1 MKRFLSLMLALVCL
15 LCFATPAAAM
25 EADAED
31 YTVAGKLLK
40 QLWAGSGFSGTLSIE
55 LAAKEGAQAAST
67 LKPIVL
73 DVNYIYVRPT
83 AAETA
88 EHRAD
93 VTLMDGEAA
102 TSAAHAQVKD
112 GALAVQ
118 ADVLSPDW
126 YSFGPA
132 GQAADG
138 ESVTGGAKEALLK
151 QTGMPGL
158 AAAGLELLWK
168 LKNVEGL
175 EDALATYLTR
185 VDLWIENYRQDTV
198 LGKLADGTTTME
210 VHYTVGPAA
219 IKAQAKQLIL
229 DLLSDQTV
237 LGALQQALGEEL
249 SGKLL
254 NPNLQSYY
262 FAAVDELP
270 LTDSLTISRTVSL
283 KGDTL
288 ALHLSLPL
296 YDTQAG
302 NVTLRYDRTS
312 GEGDLP
318 DENAIGLESDTR
330 AIALTYQEYS
340 SMTGVRVIQ
349 GSFESEPRGADAY
362 SVEGEQTQAQK
373 KLALSFSLKQQE
385 SESKDVEGRD
395 VYDYEAELTLKP
407 EATGEDAADF
417 PATEAVLSAQFA
429 SKELKAAAT
438 DMNAKLTLGGEGWN
452 QTLTLTL
459 EGRTRKKWDPE
470 TLPEDRV
477 YVSQMTQEDIA
488 ALLPGA
494 ALRGMALMAEY
505 LSLPQDA
512 RQPEATTSA
521 PEKGGEAESTAAP
534 APTAEPTG
542 KATAA
547 PSAAPTEEPES
558 EPSPTPTEEPEAEP
572 TAAPTEEPEAEPSPT
587 PTEEPEIAPSATPNG

>member
-210 VHYTVGPAA
+210 VHYAVGPAA

-237 LGALQQALGEEL
+237 LGVLQQALGEEL
-249 SGKLL
+249 SGRLL

-302 NVTLRYDRTS
+302 NVTLCYDRAS

-318 DENAIGLESDTR
+318 DENAVGLESDTR
-330 AIALTYQEYS
+330 AITLTYQEYS

-373 KLALSFSLKQQE
+373 KLAFSFSLKQQE
-385 SESKDVEGRD
+385 SESKDGEGRD

-407 EATGEDAADF
+407 EATGDDAADF

-470 TLPEDRV
+470 TLTEDRV

-505 LSLPQDA
+505 LSLPH
-512 RQPEATTSA
+512 
-521 PEKGGEAESTAAP
+521 AEEPASTA
-534 APTAEPTG
+534 TAT
-542 KATAA
+542 
-547 PSAAPTEEPES
+547 PSPAPTEEPES
-558 EPSPTPTEEPEAEP
+558 EATATPSPTPTEEPESEA
-572 TAAPTEEPEAEPSPT
+572 TATPSPAPTEEPET
-587 PTEEPEIAPSATPNG
+587 QPSATPNG

>member
-210 VHYTVGPAA
+210 VHYAVGPAA

-237 LGALQQALGEEL
+237 LGVLQQALGEEL
-249 SGKLL
+249 SGRLL

-302 NVTLRYDRTS
+302 NVTLRYDRAS

-318 DENAIGLESDTR
+318 DENAVGLESDTR
-330 AIALTYQEYS
+330 AITLTYQEYS

-373 KLALSFSLKQQE
+373 KLAFSFSLKQQE
-385 SESKDVEGRD
+385 SESKDGEGRD

-407 EATGEDAADF
+407 EATGDDAADF

-470 TLPEDRV
+470 TLTEDRV

-505 LSLPQDA
+505 LSLPH
-512 RQPEATTSA
+512 
-521 PEKGGEAESTAAP
+521 AEEPASTA
-534 APTAEPTG
+534 TAT
-542 KATAA
+542 
-547 PSAAPTEEPES
+547 PSPAPTEEPES
-558 EPSPTPTEEPEAEP
+558 EATATPSPAPTEEPESEATATPSPTPTEEPESEA
-572 TAAPTEEPEAEPSPT
+572 TATPSPAPTEEPET
-587 PTEEPEIAPSATPNG
+587 QPSATPNG

>member
-168 LKNVEGL
+168 FKNVEGL

-237 LGALQQALGEEL
+237 LGVLQQALGEEL

-296 YDTQAG
+296 YDTQTG

-385 SESKDVEGRD
+385 SESKDGEGRD

-470 TLPEDRV
+470 TLPEDRI

-512 RQPEATTSA
+512 QQPEATTSA
-521 PEKGGEAESTAAP
+521 PEKGGEAEPAAAP

>member
-210 VHYTVGPAA
+210 VHYAVGPAA

-237 LGALQQALGEEL
+237 LGVLQQALGEEL
-249 SGKLL
+249 SGRLL

-302 NVTLRYDRTS
+302 NVTLRYDRAS

-318 DENAIGLESDTR
+318 DENAVGLESDTR
-330 AIALTYQEYS
+330 AITLTYQEYS

-373 KLALSFSLKQQE
+373 KLAFSFSLKQQE
-385 SESKDVEGRD
+385 SESKDGEGRD

-407 EATGEDAADF
+407 EATGDDAADF

-470 TLPEDRV
+470 TLTEDRV

-505 LSLPQDA
+505 LSLPH
-512 RQPEATTSA
+512 
-521 PEKGGEAESTAAP
+521 AEEPASTA
-534 APTAEPTG
+534 TAT
-542 KATAA
+542 
-547 PSAAPTEEPES
+547 PSPAPTEEPES
-558 EPSPTPTEEPEAEP
+558 EATATPSPTPTEEPESEA
-572 TAAPTEEPEAEPSPT
+572 TATPSPAPTEEPET
-587 PTEEPEIAPSATPNG
+587 QPSATPNG

>member
-15 LCFATPAAAM
+15 LCFATPAMAM

-102 TSAAHAQVKD
+102 LSAAHAQVKD

-126 YSFGPA
+126 YSFGPT
-132 GQAADG
+132 GRDADG
-138 ESVTGGAKEALLK
+138 ESITSGAREALLR
-151 QTGMPGL
+151 QTGIPDL
-158 AAAGLELLWK
+158 TAAGLELLWK

-175 EDALATYLTR
+175 EDTLATYLTR

-210 VHYTVGPAA
+210 VHYAVEPAA
-219 IKAQAKQLIL
+219 IKAQAKQLLL
-229 DLLSDQTV
+229 DLLSDQTA
-237 LGALQQALGEEL
+237 LGVLQQALGEEL

-254 NPNLQSYY
+254 NSNLQSYY
-262 FAAVDELP
+262 FAAMDALP

-296 YDTQAG
+296 YDAQTG
-302 NVTLRYDRTS
+302 KVTLRYDRAS

-318 DENAIGLESDTR
+318 DENAVGLESDTR
-330 AIALTYQEYS
+330 AITLTYQEYS

-349 GSFESEPRGADAY
+349 GSFESEPRGTDAY
-362 SVEGEQTQAQK
+362 SVESEQAQTHK

-385 SESKDVEGRD
+385 SESRDDEGRD

-407 EATGEDAADF
+407 ENTGEDATNF
-417 PATEAVLSAQFA
+417 PETEAVLSAQFA

-438 DMNAKLTLGGEGWN
+438 DMNAKLTLGGEGWK

-470 TLPEDRV
+470 TLPEDRI
-477 YVSQMTQEDIA
+477 YVSQMTQEDVA
-488 ALLPGA
+488 ALLPEA
-494 ALRGMALMAEY
+494 ALRGMALMADY
-505 LSLPQDA
+505 LSLSQDA
-512 RQPEATTSA
+512 QQSEAMPAAQTTSA
-521 PEKGGEAESTAAP
+521 PEKGGA
-534 APTAEPTG
+534 
-542 KATAA
+542 
-547 PSAAPTEEPES
+547 
-558 EPSPTPTEEPEAEP
+558 AEP
-572 TAAPTEEPEAEPSPT
+572 TATPAPTEEPEAKATATATPTEKSEATPSLAPAEEPEPESSPT
-587 PTEEPEIAPSATPNG
+587 PAEEPKPAISATPNG

>member
-210 VHYTVGPAA
+210 VHYAVGPAA

-237 LGALQQALGEEL
+237 LGVLQQALGEEL
-249 SGKLL
+249 SGRLL

-302 NVTLRYDRTS
+302 NVTLCYDRAS

-318 DENAIGLESDTR
+318 DENAVGLESDTR
-330 AIALTYQEYS
+330 AITLTYQEYS

-373 KLALSFSLKQQE
+373 KLAFSFSLKQQE
-385 SESKDVEGRD
+385 SESKDGEGRD

-407 EATGEDAADF
+407 EATGDDAADF

-470 TLPEDRV
+470 TLTEDRV

-505 LSLPQDA
+505 LSLPH
-512 RQPEATTSA
+512 
-521 PEKGGEAESTAAP
+521 AEEPASTA
-534 APTAEPTG
+534 TAT
-542 KATAA
+542 
-547 PSAAPTEEPES
+547 PSPAPTEEPES
-558 EPSPTPTEEPEAEP
+558 EATATPSPAPTEEPESEATATPSPTPTEEPESEA
-572 TAAPTEEPEAEPSPT
+572 TATPSPAPTEEPET
-587 PTEEPEIAPSATPNG
+587 QPSATPNG

>member
-15 LCFATPAAAM
+15 ACFSMPAFAA
-25 EADAED
+25 ENDPED

-55 LAAKEGAQAAST
+55 LAAKEGAQAAAT

-73 DVNYIYVRPT
+73 DVDYIYVRPT
-83 AAETA
+83 ADETA

-93 VTLMDGEAA
+93 LTLMDGEAA
-102 TSAAHAQVKD
+102 TSAAHVQVKD
-112 GALAVQ
+112 GALALQ
-118 ADVLSPDW
+118 ADVISPDW
-126 YSFGPA
+126 YSFDAAGQDADGAGPA
-132 GQAADG
+132 G
-138 ESVTGGAKEALLK
+138 SAKEMLLE

-158 AAAGLELLWK
+158 AAAGMELLWK

-175 EDALATYLTR
+175 EEALATYLTR
-185 VDLWIENYRQDTV
+185 VDLWIENYRQDTT

-210 VHYTVGPAA
+210 VRYAVGPAA

-237 LGALQQALGEEL
+237 LGVLQQALGGEL
-249 SGKLL
+249 SERLL
-254 NPNLQSYY
+254 NPGLQSYY
-262 FAAVDELP
+262 FAAVDALP
-270 LTDSLTISRTVSL
+270 LTDSLTVARTVSL

-296 YDTQAG
+296 YDAQAG
-302 NVTLRYDRTS
+302 SVTLRYDRTS

-318 DENAIGLESDTR
+318 DENAVGWESDTR
-330 AIALTYQEYS
+330 AITLTYQEYS
-340 SMTGVRVIQ
+340 SMTDVRVIQ

-362 SVEGEQTQAQK
+362 AVDGEAEPAQK

-385 SESKDVEGRD
+385 SESKDAEGRD
-395 VYDYEAELTLKP
+395 VYAYDAELTLKP
-407 EATGEDAADF
+407 EGADEDTAAV
-417 PATEAVLSAQFA
+417 PATEVALSAQFA

-438 DMNAKLTLGGEGWN
+438 DMSAKLTLGGEGWD

-459 EGRTRKKWDPE
+459 EGRTRKKWEPE
-470 TLPEDRV
+470 TLPEDRIA
-477 YVSQMTQEDIA
+477 VSQMTQEDVA

-505 LSLPQDA
+505 LSLPASAQTPA
-512 RQPEATTSA
+512 PEGLESPAPEATNA
-521 PEKGGEAESTAAP
+521 PEEGSAAE
-534 APTAEPTG
+534 PTAEPT
-542 KATAA
+542 AAQTAE
-547 PSAAPTEEPES
+547 PT
-558 EPSPTPTEEPEAEP
+558 AEP
-572 TAAPTEEPEAEPSPT
+572 TAAQTAEPATTQTAEPTAEPTAAQTAEPT
-587 PTEEPEIAPSATPNG
+587 PGPAAKPSAGPNG

>member
-25 EADAED
+25 EADTED

-210 VHYTVGPAA
+210 VHYAVGPAA

-237 LGALQQALGEEL
+237 LGVLQQALGEEL
-249 SGKLL
+249 SGRLL

-302 NVTLRYDRTS
+302 NVTLRYDRAS

-330 AIALTYQEYS
+330 AITLTYQEYS

-385 SESKDVEGRD
+385 SESKDGEGRD

-407 EATGEDAADF
+407 EATGDDAADF
-417 PATEAVLSAQFA
+417 PATQAVLSAQFA

-505 LSLPQDA
+505 LSLPQ
-512 RQPEATTSA
+512 
-521 PEKGGEAESTAAP
+521 AEEPASTATATP
-534 APTAEPTG
+534 SATPTAEPEAR
-542 KATAA
+542 ATAT
-547 PSAAPTEEPES
+547 PSPAPTEEPAS
-558 EPSPTPTEEPEAEP
+558 KPTVTPSPTPTKGPESEP
-572 TAAPTEEPEAEPSPT
+572 TVTPSPT
-587 PTEEPEIAPSATPNG
+587 PTEEPEIEPSATPNG

>member
-151 QTGMPGL
+151 QTGMPSL
-158 AAAGLELLWK
+158 TAAGLELLWK

-237 LGALQQALGEEL
+237 LGVLQQALGEEL
-249 SGKLL
+249 SGRLL

-302 NVTLRYDRTS
+302 NVTLRYDRAS

-318 DENAIGLESDTR
+318 DENAVGLESDTR
-330 AIALTYQEYS
+330 AITLTYQEYS

-385 SESKDVEGRD
+385 SESKDGEGRD

-407 EATGEDAADF
+407 EATGDDAADF

-470 TLPEDRV
+470 TLTEDRI

-505 LSLPQDA
+505 LSLPHA
-512 RQPEATTSA
+512 EEPASTATATPSATPTAEPEAKA
-521 PEKGGEAESTAAP
+521 TATPSP
-534 APTAEPTG
+534 APTAEPEAKPT
-542 KATAA
+542 AT
-547 PSAAPTEEPES
+547 PSPAPTEEPEN
-558 EPSPTPTEEPEAEP
+558 EATATPSPTPTEEPE
-572 TAAPTEEPEAEPSPT
+572 TQ
-587 PTEEPEIAPSATPNG
+587 PSATPNG